1 MGEPGARDG
10 ASPTPECIGSV
21 EGTRGSETSQY
32 PVEEKTRVI
41 PLVVAS
47 ERGWSLNLWRVRPG
61 GGCVAGVVGPY
72 SAGRRLCAQ

>member
-41 PLVVAS
+41 P
-47 ERGWSLNLWRVRPG
+47 
-61 GGCVAGVVGPY
+61 
-72 SAGRRLCAQ
+72 

>member
-1 MGEPGARDG
+1 MGEPGTRDG
-10 ASPTPECIGSV
+10 VSPLPECIGRV

-47 ERGWSLNLWRVRPG
+47 ERGWSLNLWRVIPG

-72 SAGRRLCAQ
+72 IEYRRT